1 MQAYFDE
8 EIRFSDIRNNYL
20 EINFYGNNFNSE
32 FQNKTYNEFKSD
44 KHQDMQI
51 LKRLILEKKPL
62 GIIVKG
68 GEPLLQRQALLFLFR
83 FCKNNNIRTTIKTN
97 LSKPNTLKS
106 LLKYNLIDEIFAK
119 IITDKK
125 GFQKI
130 TKCDTFFKNSDEIYN
145 DIIKSLKLLKKEKVK
160 IKFIT
165 EIIPGHVFRKETF
178 LEIAELIN
186 DFNSLWI
193 LKRFNPELYELK
205 FKSIDPPSNNF
216 IENIK
221 EIIKNRYK
229 KIVLEIN

>member
-145 DIIKSLKLLKKEKVK
+145 DIIKSLKLLKKEKVE

-205 FKSIDPPSNNF
+205 FKSIEPPSNNF

>member
-205 FKSIDPPSNNF
+205 FKSIEPPSNNF